1 MIVYE
6 ALKSEFI
13 SAVTNDTITADINR
27 AYEAQ
32 IGHSPRSLMESWH
45 NSMEYM
51 FKVLIDVKI
60 PDDAGIAIEFKIP
73 MTSKRIDFIITGFD
87 KQDRKSAVIIELK
100 QWQACERVSE
110 KDGVV
115 RTAVGK
121 GMHEVLHP
129 SYQVDSYRL
138 AMQSFSVPVQNDP
151 IELHPCAYLH
161 NYNLR
166 EHPDLDDVLYQ
177 KYIQQAPIFTAGDVL
192 KLRLFIDTYIHKGDQ
207 GKILFEISEGKIHPS
222 RMLQDSLASML
233 AGNQEFVMI
242 DDQKLV
248 FEEALKLADEFRKDH
263 QKRVM
268 IVKGGPGTGK
278 SVVAVN
284 LLVEL
289 TRRGMMAQ
297 YATKNSAPREVYFK
311 RLKGRHYDTS
321 PSVLF
326 KGSGSYVESG
336 NNDLDV
342 ILADEAHRL
351 NAKSGMFHN
360 LGENQIKEIIHASGL
375 SVFFI
380 DEHQRVTLQ
389 DIGSVAEIEK
399 YAEKAH
405 AEVISMKLESQ
416 FRCSGSDGYL
426 SWIDDVLDIR
436 QTANS
441 DFDFD
446 YDFRVYDDPEKLR
459 KMIVSR
465 NGKNKARM
473 VAGYCWKWISDG
485 KNNPD
490 VHDIVIDPY
499 HFAMSWN
506 LSSGSPWADDAGS
519 VDQCGCIH
527 TCQGLEFETV
537 GVLIGDDMRYENGRV
552 ITDYTKRAGT
562 DQSLKGIKKM
572 MKNDPVRAKAAADE
586 IIRNTYRT
594 LLTRGSRCCGVFC
607 TDPAL
612 REYLRM
618 RSANSRKK

>member
-13 SAVTNDTITADINR
+13 EAVTNDTITADINR
-27 AYEAQ
+27 AYETQ
-32 IGHSPRSLMESWH
+32 IGHSPKSQVESWH

-51 FKVLIDVKI
+51 FKVLLDVKI

-73 MTSKRIDFIITGFD
+73 MTSKRVDFIITGFD

-100 QWQACERVSE
+100 QWQACAKVEE

-115 RTAVGK
+115 RTAVGR
-121 GMHEVLHP
+121 GVHEVPHP
-129 SYQVDSYRL
+129 SYQADSYRM
-138 AMQSFSVPVQNDP
+138 AMQSFSVPVQDDP

-161 NYNLR
+161 NYNLNDY
-166 EHPDLDDVLYQ
+166 PDLGDVLYQ
-177 KYIQQAPIFTAGDVL
+177 KYIQQAPIFTAGDVV
-192 KLRLFIDTYIHKGDQ
+192 KLRNFIDEYISKGDQ

-248 FEEALKLADEFRKDH
+248 YEEALKLAAEFRRDH
-263 QKRVM
+263 QKKVM

-278 SVVAVN
+278 SVVAIN

-289 TRRGMMAQ
+289 TQRGMMAQ
-297 YATKNSAPREVYFK
+297 YATKNSAPRAVYFK
-311 RLKGRHYDTS
+311 RLKGRHYDTA
-321 PSVLF
+321 PSILF
-326 KGSGSYVESG
+326 KGSGSYTESG

-360 LGENQIKEIIHASGL
+360 LGENQIKEIIHAAGL

-399 YAEKAH
+399 FAEKAK
-405 AEVISMKLESQ
+405 AEVITMKLESQ
-416 FRCSGSDGYL
+416 FRCGGSDGYL
-426 SWIDDVLDIR
+426 SWIDDVLGIR
-436 QTANS
+436 ETANT

-446 YDFRVYDDPEKLR
+446 YDFRVYDDPEELR
-459 KMIVSR
+459 RMIVSQ
-465 NGKNKARM
+465 NDKNKARM
-473 VAGYCWKWISDG
+473 VAGYCWEWISDG
-485 KNNPD
+485 KNDPD
-490 VHDIVIDPY
+490 VHDIVINPY

-506 LSSGSPWADDAGS
+506 LNGNSPWADDAGS
-519 VDQCGCIH
+519 IDQCGCIH

-537 GVLIGDDMRYENGRV
+537 GVIIGDDMRYETGRV
-552 ITDYTKRAGT
+552 ITDYTKRART

-572 MKNDPVRAKAAADE
+572 VKQDPQKAEQLADD

-594 LLTRGSRCCGVFC
+594 LMTRGSRCCGVFC
-607 TDPAL
+607 TDPSL
-612 REYLRM
+612 REYLKK
-618 RSANSRKK
+618 RSAGSCKF